1 MNSQDKRLLMEQWY
15 RQYAA
20 LIFHYARQ
28 FTDHH
33 SAEETVQETF
43 RVAWEAVQQQEIEH
57 PRAWLRKIAENVLK
71 NQLRRSRDRRKDLL
85 SGADALP
92 EDEWE
97 DPVDVELEY
106 DGFISRRDLHLLK
119 RLAVDGCTY
128 AEAAQELHTTAESCR
143 KRAARAKQ
151 LLRKLLEE

>member
-1 MNSQDKRLLMEQWY
+1 MDSQDRTALMEQWY
-15 RQYAA
+15 RQYAP
-20 LIFHYARQ
+20 LLFHYARQ
-28 FTDHH
+28 FVDYHA
-33 SAEETVQETF
+33 AEEVVQETF
-43 RVAWEAVQQQEIEH
+43 RVAWEAIQQREVQY
-57 PRAWLRKIAENVLK
+57 PKTWLRKIAENIIR
-71 NQLRRSRDRRKDLL
+71 NRLRQQDRRKDLL

-128 AEAAQELHTTAESCR
+128 AEAAQELHTTAEACR
-143 KRAARAKQ
+143 KRAVRAKQ

>member
-1 MNSQDKRLLMEQWY
+1 MDSQDRTALMEQWY
-15 RQYAA
+15 RQYAP
-20 LIFHYARQ
+20 LLFHYARQ
-28 FTDHH
+28 FVDYHA
-33 SAEETVQETF
+33 AEEVVQETF
-43 RVAWEAVQQQEIEH
+43 RIAWEAIQQREVQY
-57 PRAWLRKIAENVLK
+57 PKTWLRKIAENIIR
-71 NQLRRSRDRRKDLL
+71 NRLRQQDRRKDLL

-128 AEAAQELHTTAESCR
+128 AEAAQELHTTAEACR
-143 KRAARAKQ
+143 KRAARAKRHLRE
-151 LLRKLLEE
+151 LLD

>member
-43 RVAWEAVQQQEIEH
+43 RIAWEAVQQQEIEH
-57 PRAWLRKIAENVLK
+57 PKAWLRKIAENVLK
-71 NQLRRSRDRRKDLL
+71 NQLRRSRRRSSLL
-85 SGADALP
+85 AGP
-92 EDEWE
+92 
-97 DPVDVELEY
+97 
-106 DGFISRRDLHLLK
+106 GRT
-119 RLAVDGCTY
+119 CTCSS
-128 AEAAQELHTTAESCR
+128 AWPWTALHTPRRPGS
-143 KRAARAKQ
+143 
-151 LLRKLLEE
+151 

>member
-1 MNSQDKRLLMEQWY
+1 MDSQDRTALMEQWY
-15 RQYAA
+15 RQYAP
-20 LIFHYARQ
+20 LLFHYARQ
-28 FTDHH
+28 FVDYHA
-33 SAEETVQETF
+33 AEEGVQETF
-43 RVAWEAVQQQEIEH
+43 RIAWEAIQQREVQY
-57 PRAWLRKIAENVLK
+57 PKTWLRKIAENIIR
-71 NQLRRSRDRRKDLL
+71 NRLRQQDRRKDLL

-128 AEAAQELHTTAESCR
+128 AEAAQELHTTAEACR

>member
-1 MNSQDKRLLMEQWY
+1 MDSQDRTALMEQWY
-15 RQYAA
+15 RQYAP
-20 LIFHYARQ
+20 LLFHYARQ
-28 FTDHH
+28 FVDYHA
-33 SAEETVQETF
+33 AEEVVQETF
-43 RVAWEAVQQQEIEH
+43 RVAWEAIQQREVQY
-57 PRAWLRKIAENVLK
+57 PKTWLRKIAENIIR
-71 NQLRRSRDRRKDLL
+71 NRLRQQDRRKDLL

-128 AEAAQELHTTAESCR
+128 AEAAQELHTTAEACR

>member
-1 MNSQDKRLLMEQWY
+1 MDSQDRTALMEQWY
-15 RQYAA
+15 RQYAP
-20 LIFHYARQ
+20 LLFHYARQ
-28 FTDHH
+28 FVDYHA
-33 SAEETVQETF
+33 AEEVVQETF
-43 RVAWEAVQQQEIEH
+43 RVAWEAIWQREVQY
-57 PRAWLRKIAENVLK
+57 AKTWLRKIAENIIR
-71 NQLRRSRDRRKDLL
+71 NRLRQQDRRKDLL

-106 DGFISRRDLHLLK
+106 NGVISRRDLHLLK

-128 AEAAQELHTTAESCR
+128 AEAAQELHTTAEACR

>member
-1 MNSQDKRLLMEQWY
+1 MDSQDRTALMEQWY
-15 RQYAA
+15 RQYAP
-20 LIFHYARQ
+20 LLFHYARQ
-28 FTDHH
+28 FVDYHA
-33 SAEETVQETF
+33 AEEVVQETF
-43 RVAWEAVQQQEIEH
+43 RVAWEAIWQREVQY
-57 PRAWLRKIAENVLK
+57 PKTWLRKIAENIIR
-71 NQLRRSRDRRKDLL
+71 NRLRQQDRRKDLL
-85 SGADALP
+85 SGAGALP

-128 AEAAQELHTTAESCR
+128 AEAAQELHTTAEACR

>member
-71 NQLRRSRDRRKDLL
+71 NQLRRSRHRNSLL
-85 SGADALP
+85 AGPGVPP
-92 EDEWE
+92 EDGRSE

-106 DGFISRRDLHLLK
+106 DGLVSRQDLHLLK
-119 RLAVDGCTY
+119 RLAVDGFTY
-128 AEAAQELHTTAESCR
+128 AEAARELNTTAEACR
-143 KRAARAKQ
+143 KRAARAKRHLRE
-151 LLRKLLEE
+151 LLD

>member
-1 MNSQDKRLLMEQWY
+1 MDSQDRTVLMEQWY
-15 RQYAA
+15 RQYAP
-20 LIFHYARQ
+20 LLFHYARQ
-28 FTDHH
+28 FVDYHA
-33 SAEETVQETF
+33 AEEVVQETF
-43 RVAWEAVQQQEIEH
+43 RVAWEAIQQREVQY
-57 PRAWLRKIAENVLK
+57 PKTWLRKIAENIIR
-71 NQLRRSRDRRKDLL
+71 NRLRQQDRRKDLL
-85 SGADALP
+85 SGAGALP

-128 AEAAQELHTTAESCR
+128 AEAAQELHTTAEACR
-143 KRAARAKQ
+143 KRAARAMQ

>member
-43 RVAWEAVQQQEIEH
+43 R
-57 PRAWLRKIAENVLK
+57 
-71 NQLRRSRDRRKDLL
+71 
-85 SGADALP
+85 
-92 EDEWE
+92 
-97 DPVDVELEY
+97 ELEY
-106 DGFISRRDLHLLK
+106 DGLVSRQDLHLLK
-119 RLAVDGCTY
+119 RLAVDGFTY
-128 AEAAQELHTTAESCR
+128 AEAARELNTTAEACR
-143 KRAARAKQ
+143 KRAARAKRHLRE
-151 LLRKLLEE
+151 LLD

>member
-1 MNSQDKRLLMEQWY
+1 MDSQDRTALMEQWY
-15 RQYAA
+15 RQYAP
-20 LIFHYARQ
+20 LLFHYARQ
-28 FTDHH
+28 FVDYHA
-33 SAEETVQETF
+33 AEEVVQETF
-43 RVAWEAVQQQEIEH
+43 RVAWEAIWQREVQY
-57 PRAWLRKIAENVLK
+57 PKTWLRKIAENIIR
-71 NQLRRSRDRRKDLL
+71 NRLRQQDRRKDLL

-128 AEAAQELHTTAESCR
+128 AEAAQELHTTAEACR

>member
-1 MNSQDKRLLMEQWY
+1 MDSQDRTALMEQWY
-15 RQYAA
+15 RQYAP
-20 LIFHYARQ
+20 LLFHYARQ
-28 FTDHH
+28 FVDYHA
-33 SAEETVQETF
+33 AEEVVQETF
-43 RVAWEAVQQQEIEH
+43 RIAWEAIQQREVQY
-57 PRAWLRKIAENVLK
+57 
-71 NQLRRSRDRRKDLL
+71 LL

-128 AEAAQELHTTAESCR
+128 AEAAQELHTTAEACR